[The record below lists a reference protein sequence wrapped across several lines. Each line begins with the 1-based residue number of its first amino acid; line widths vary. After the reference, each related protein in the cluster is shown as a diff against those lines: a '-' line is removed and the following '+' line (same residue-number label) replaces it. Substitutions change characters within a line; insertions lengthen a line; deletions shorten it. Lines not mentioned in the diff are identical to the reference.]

1 MSHNDPVTVI
11 SLAEVEKKLR
21 RNNKLRWASLIIGT
35 LLFIS
40 GVVTLLINSSAAPT
54 ADTANM
60 VSVSALLD
68 AANNKQIK
76 EATVTN
82 HVVDATTVTGQTLK
96 ASIPGDYDVKV
107 IDTLIANN
115 VNVSGT
121 NPTVRNN
128 GTIKPVAETN
138 PPFPIG
144 LCILLLIAGLVGLAT
159 SVLLWVNNATLATQK
174 ETAVKEAEKTN
185 KTGGADDTVDI
196 PGTKFSD
203 VAGSEEAVASMEEL
217 VDFLKNPEKYKIVFL
232 A

>member
-1 MSHNDPVTVI
+1 MSHSDPVTVM

-35 LLFIS
+35 LLFLS
-40 GVVTLLINSSAAPT
+40 GVVTIVINASGAPT
-54 ADTANM
+54 TDTANM

-68 AANNKQIK
+68 AANSKQLK

-107 IDTLIANN
+107 IDTLIAND

-128 GTIKPVAETN
+128 GTVRSATETS
-138 PPFPIG
+138 PPFPI
-144 LCILLLIAGLVGLAT
+144 
-159 SVLLWVNNATLATQK
+159 
-174 ETAVKEAEKTN
+174 
-185 KTGGADDTVDI
+185 
-196 PGTKFSD
+196 
-203 VAGSEEAVASMEEL
+203 
-217 VDFLKNPEKYKIVFL
+217 KIGRAHV
-232 A
+232 